1 MRRVNLS
8 NKSMNTISSLEEAK
22 RAFPFLVP
30 SHERAKNPYIHL
42 HQRKR
47 TWTPVKVTADALMP
61 EAEEV
66 IQRAL
71 ALRCL
76 EIPVGDFIEQ
86 AMKGDLPD
94 EEGCIDLL
102 KSNVEDEEKHDIAL
116 NFAAQAHKVPDR
128 IEKEAQHICKT
139 WLELDRH
146 PVLKAVVLERSVFFV
161 LLPIFRAL
169 GDTGLRT
176 TSADISRDEQTHVAA
191 NSLVCAALGL
201 KGDKTINALRR
212 ATVSW
217 VLKPLQG
224 QADNKYL
231 SSNFW
236 LASSDSLYSKGKAEG
251 LGETRASRMPAFF
264 ETNNVNLPQ
273 YA

>member
-1 MRRVNLS
+1 M
-8 NKSMNTISSLEEAK
+8 KAAT
-22 RAFPFLVP
+22 
-30 SHERAKNPYIHL
+30 PYLHL

-47 TWTPVKVTADALMP
+47 TWTPVAVSAGTLLDGG
-61 EAEEV
+61 EEV

-76 EIPVGDFIEQ
+76 EIPVGDFISD
-86 AMKGDLPD
+86 AMKGDIPQIEGCKELLISNVKD
-94 EEGCIDLL
+94 EE
-102 KSNVEDEEKHDIAL
+102 NHDIAL
-116 NFAAQAHKVPDR
+116 DFAAKAHGVNPRFEAEAER
-128 IEKEAQHICKT
+128 IKNA

-161 LLPIFRAL
+161 LLPIFRFL

-191 NSLVCAALGL
+191 NTLVCQDLGL
-201 KGDKTINALRR
+201 KSDETINKLRR
-212 ATVSW
+212 ATIAWCLQS
-217 VLKPLQG
+217 LKG
-224 QADNKYL
+224 EHANKHL
-231 SSNFW
+231 SQNFW
-236 LASSDSLYSKGKAEG
+236 MRSSDSLYTSGKATG
-251 LGETRASRMPAFF
+251 LIETRASRMPAFF